1 MATHKSA
8 EKRHRQSEKR
18 RERNKHW
25 RTTVRT
31 AVRRARAAALEKAP
45 EAGESVKQAET
56 LLRRAVTKGIVHRR
70 TVDRTVSRLHKLLP
84 ES

>member
-31 AVRRARAAALEKAP
+31 AVRRARVAALEKAP

-84 ES
+84 S

>member
-25 RTTVRT
+25 RSTVRS
-31 AVRRARAAALEKAP
+31 AVRRARATAVARDP
-45 EAGESVKQAET
+45 EAAASVKQAES
-56 LLRRAVTKGIVHRR
+56 LLRRAGTKGILHPR
-70 TVDRTVSRLHKLLP
+70 TISRTVSRLHKLLGA
-84 ES
+84 